1 MFPVSQAINHR
12 SLRDTVSAKISCFHD
27 QYGQELAVRLLRSSR
42 SEVNKFVVPRKLSR
56 ANSSE
61 IYIYIYSKTSDNG
74 TPVVEHGKQ
83 RWRTVNG
90 IRTIKRT
97 FYQRFWF
104 QRRRSGT
111 AKSLIHKSRRHQ
123 SFNPR
128 CTLSRALRGS
138 VRHVFLVIF

>member
-1 MFPVSQAINHR
+1 MY
-12 SLRDTVSAKISCFHD
+12 TVED
-27 QYGQELAVRLLRSSR
+27 VRVVAWEQL
-42 SEVNKFVVPRKLSR
+42 NKASM
-56 ANSSE
+56 
-61 IYIYIYSKTSDNG
+61 TSDKRMVG

-90 IRTIKRT
+90 TPAIERT

-123 SFNPR
+123 SFDPR
-128 CTLSRALRGS
+128 CTLSRASRGCT
-138 VRHVFLVIF
+138 RHVFLVYYAKRWFAGGDSNAGLLLSRQTRLSLQYQ